1 MHKIGFI
8 GLGNMGA
15 PLCERLLLKNKVNI
29 FDINKSNL
37 NKMENLGGIVKHEL
51 KDICENDFIFL
62 CLPTSEIVEKITIG
76 DNGLINDLKKNVFV
90 IDMTTIVCTDLSGKG
105 KASIEGHLKSDDFFS
120 VDKFPTASLTILD
133 VKKKGLGQYQVN
145 ANITIKGMTQEIMFD
160 AEIKE
165 KTAKAKLVIDRTEF
179 GIIYK
184 SGNFFEELADKAIYD
199 EFEMSIELKF

>member
-1 MHKIGFI
+1 MIFNFSTTKYLKQAVLLILTIGCFFT
-8 GLGNMGA
+8 LQS
-15 PLCERLLLKNKVNI
+15 
-29 FDINKSNL
+29 F
-37 NKMENLGGIVKHEL
+37 
-51 KDICENDFIFL
+51 
-62 CLPTSEIVEKITIG
+62 TVEKEDVKIKDSALTWVGSKVTGSHEGTIKLKSG
-76 DNGLINDLKKNVFV
+76 YLTLDNNNLVGGEFV

-199 EFEMSIELKF
+199 EFKLSIELKF

>member
-1 MHKIGFI
+1 MIFNFSTTKYLKQAVLLILTIGCFFT
-8 GLGNMGA
+8 LQS
-15 PLCERLLLKNKVNI
+15 
-29 FDINKSNL
+29 F
-37 NKMENLGGIVKHEL
+37 
-51 KDICENDFIFL
+51 
-62 CLPTSEIVEKITIG
+62 TVEKEDVKIKDSALTWVGSKVTGSHEGTINLKSG
-76 DNGLINDLKKNVFV
+76 YLTIDNNDLVGGEFI
-90 IDMTTIVCTDLSGKG
+90 IDMTSIVCTDLSGKG
-105 KASIEGHLKSDDFFS
+105 KAGIESHLKSDDFFS
-120 VDKFPTASLTILD
+120 VNKFPTASLTILN

-165 KTAKAKLVIDRTEF
+165 KIAKAKLVIDRTEF

>member
-1 MHKIGFI
+1 MISNFSTAKFFKQVVLLILTIGCFFT
-8 GLGNMGA
+8 LQS
-15 PLCERLLLKNKVNI
+15 
-29 FDINKSNL
+29 F
-37 NKMENLGGIVKHEL
+37 
-51 KDICENDFIFL
+51 
-62 CLPTSEIVEKITIG
+62 TVEKEDVKIKDSALTWVGSKVTGSHEGTIKLKSG
-76 DNGLINDLKKNVFV
+76 YLTLDNNNLVGGEFV

-165 KTAKAKLVIDRTEF
+165 KTAIAKLVIDRTEF

-199 EFEMSIELKF
+199 EFKLSIELKF

>member
-1 MHKIGFI
+1 MIFNFSTTKYLKQAVFLILTIGCFFTLQSYTVEKEDVKIKGSSLTWV
-8 GLGNMGA
+8 GS
-15 PLCERLLLKNKVNI
+15 KVTGSHEGTI
-29 FDINKSNL
+29 
-37 NKMENLGGIVKHEL
+37 EL
-51 KDICENDFIFL
+51 KSGYL
-62 CLPTSEIVEKITIG
+62 TL
-76 DNGLINDLKKNVFV
+76 DNNDLVGGEFV

-160 AEIKE
+160 AEIKD

-199 EFEMSIELKF
+199 EFKLSIELKF

>member
-1 MHKIGFI
+1 MISNFSTAKHFKQ
-8 GLGNMGA
+8 A
-15 PLCERLLLKNKVNI
+15 VLLIL
-29 FDINKSNL
+29 
-37 NKMENLGGIVKHEL
+37 
-51 KDICENDFIFL
+51 
-62 CLPTSEIVEKITIG
+62 TIG
-76 DNGLINDLKKNVFV
+76 CFLTLQSFTIEKEDVKIKDSALTWVGSKVTGSHEGTINLKSGFLTLDNNDLVGGEFV

-120 VDKFPTASLTILD
+120 VDKFPTASLTILN
-133 VKKKGLGQYQVN
+133 VKKKSLGQYQVA
-145 ANITIKGMTQEIMFD
+145 ANITIKGITQEIMFD

-165 KTAKAKLVIDRTEF
+165 KIAKAKLVLDRTEF

>member
-1 MHKIGFI
+1 MIFNFSTTKYLKQVVFLILTVGCFFTLQSFTVKKEDVKIKSGALAWVGSKVTGSHEGTI
-8 GLGNMGA
+8 GL
-15 PLCERLLLKNKVNI
+15 
-29 FDINKSNL
+29 KSGYL
-37 NKMENLGGIVKHEL
+37 TL
-51 KDICENDFIFL
+51 
-62 CLPTSEIVEKITIG
+62 
-76 DNGLINDLKKNVFV
+76 DNNDLVGGEFV

-120 VDKFPTASLTILD
+120 VDKFPTASLTILG

-145 ANITIKGMTQEIMFD
+145 ANITIKSMTQEIMFD

-199 EFEMSIELKF
+199 EFKLSIELKF

>member
-1 MHKIGFI
+1 MIFNFSTTKYLKQVVFLILTVGCFFTLQSFTVKKEDVKIKSGALAWVGSKVTGSHEGTI
-8 GLGNMGA
+8 GL
-15 PLCERLLLKNKVNI
+15 
-29 FDINKSNL
+29 KSGYL
-37 NKMENLGGIVKHEL
+37 TL
-51 KDICENDFIFL
+51 
-62 CLPTSEIVEKITIG
+62 
-76 DNGLINDLKKNVFV
+76 DNNDLVGGEFV

-120 VDKFPTASLTILD
+120 VDKFPTASLTILG
-133 VKKKGLGQYQVN
+133 VKKKSLGQYQVN
-145 ANITIKGMTQEIMFD
+145 ANITIKSMTQEIMFD

-199 EFEMSIELKF
+199 EFKLSIELKF

>member
-1 MHKIGFI
+1 MIFNFSTTKYLKQPVLLILTIGCFFILQSFTIEKEDVKIKDSALTWVGS
-8 GLGNMGA
+8 
-15 PLCERLLLKNKVNI
+15 KVTGSHEGTI
-29 FDINKSNL
+29 
-37 NKMENLGGIVKHEL
+37 EL
-51 KDICENDFIFL
+51 KSGYL
-62 CLPTSEIVEKITIG
+62 TL
-76 DNGLINDLKKNVFV
+76 DNNDLVGGEFV

-105 KASIEGHLKSDDFFS
+105 KAGIENHLKSDDFFS
-120 VDKFPTASLTILD
+120 VDEFPTASLTILD
-133 VKKKGLGQYQVN
+133 VKKRGLDQYQVN

-199 EFEMSIELKF
+199 EFKLSIELKF

>member
-1 MHKIGFI
+1 MIFNFSTTKYLKQPVLLILTIGCFFILQSFTVEKEDVKIKDSALTWVGS
-8 GLGNMGA
+8 
-15 PLCERLLLKNKVNI
+15 KVTGSHEGTI
-29 FDINKSNL
+29 
-37 NKMENLGGIVKHEL
+37 EL
-51 KDICENDFIFL
+51 KSGYL
-62 CLPTSEIVEKITIG
+62 TL
-76 DNGLINDLKKNVFV
+76 DNNDLVGGEFV

-105 KASIEGHLKSDDFFS
+105 KAGIESHLKSDDFFS
-120 VDKFPTASLTILD
+120 VDEFPTASLTILD
-133 VKKKGLGQYQVN
+133 VKKRGLDQYQVN

-199 EFEMSIELKF
+199 EFKLSIELKF

>member
-1 MHKIGFI
+1 MIFNFTTKYLKQAVLLILTIGCFFTLQSFTVEKEDVKIKDSALTWVGSKVTGSHEGTI
-8 GLGNMGA
+8 
-15 PLCERLLLKNKVNI
+15 LLKSGYLTLDNN
-29 FDINKSNL
+29 NL
-37 NKMENLGGIVKHEL
+37 VGGE
-51 KDICENDFIFL
+51 
-62 CLPTSEIVEKITIG
+62 
-76 DNGLINDLKKNVFV
+76 FV

-199 EFEMSIELKF
+199 EFKLSIELKF

>member
-1 MHKIGFI
+1 MIFNFSTTKYLKQVVFLTLTIGCFFTLQSYTVEKEDVKIKGSSLTWV
-8 GLGNMGA
+8 GS
-15 PLCERLLLKNKVNI
+15 KVTGSHEGTI
-29 FDINKSNL
+29 
-37 NKMENLGGIVKHEL
+37 EL
-51 KDICENDFIFL
+51 KSGYL
-62 CLPTSEIVEKITIG
+62 TL
-76 DNGLINDLKKNVFV
+76 DNNDLVGGEFV

-160 AEIKE
+160 AEIKD

-199 EFEMSIELKF
+199 EFKLSIELKF

>member
-1 MHKIGFI
+1 MIFNFSTTKYLKQAVLLILTIGCFFTLQSFTVEKEDVKIKDSALTWVGSKVTGSHEGTI
-8 GLGNMGA
+8 K
-15 PLCERLLLKNKVNI
+15 LKSGYLTLDNN
-29 FDINKSNL
+29 NL
-37 NKMENLGGIVKHEL
+37 LGGE
-51 KDICENDFIFL
+51 
-62 CLPTSEIVEKITIG
+62 
-76 DNGLINDLKKNVFV
+76 FV

-165 KTAKAKLVIDRTEF
+165 KTAIAKLVIDRTEF

-199 EFEMSIELKF
+199 EFKLSIELKF

>member
-1 MHKIGFI
+1 MIFNFSTTKYLKQAVFLILTIGCFFTLQSYTVEKEDVKIKGSSLTWV
-8 GLGNMGA
+8 GS
-15 PLCERLLLKNKVNI
+15 KVTGSHEGTI
-29 FDINKSNL
+29 
-37 NKMENLGGIVKHEL
+37 EL
-51 KDICENDFIFL
+51 KSGYL
-62 CLPTSEIVEKITIG
+62 TL
-76 DNGLINDLKKNVFV
+76 DNNDLVGGGFV

-160 AEIKE
+160 AEIKD

-199 EFEMSIELKF
+199 EFKLSIDLKF

>member
-1 MHKIGFI
+1 MIFNFSTTKY
-8 GLGNMGA
+8 LKQA
-15 PLCERLLLKNKVNI
+15 VLLILTTGC
-29 FDINKSNL
+29 FFTLQS
-37 NKMENLGGIVKHEL
+37 
-51 KDICENDFIFL
+51 F
-62 CLPTSEIVEKITIG
+62 TVEKEDVKIKDSALTWVGSKVTGSHEGTIKLKSG
-76 DNGLINDLKKNVFV
+76 YLTLDNNDLVGGEFV

-105 KASIEGHLKSDDFFS
+105 KAGIESHLKSDDFFG

-165 KTAKAKLVIDRTEF
+165 KSAKAKLVIDRTEF

>member
-1 MHKIGFI
+1 MIFNFSTTKYLKQAVLLILTIGCFFTLQSFTVEKEDVKIKDSALTWVGS
-8 GLGNMGA
+8 
-15 PLCERLLLKNKVNI
+15 KVTGSHEGTI
-29 FDINKSNL
+29 
-37 NKMENLGGIVKHEL
+37 EL
-51 KDICENDFIFL
+51 KSGYL
-62 CLPTSEIVEKITIG
+62 TL
-76 DNGLINDLKKNVFV
+76 DNNDLVGGEFV

-105 KASIEGHLKSDDFFS
+105 KASIEGHLRSDDFFS
-120 VDKFPTASLTILD
+120 VDNFPTASLTILS

-199 EFEMSIELKF
+199 EFKLSIELKF

>member
-1 MHKIGFI
+1 MIFNFSTTKYLKQAVLLILTIGCFFTLQSFTVEKEDVKIKDSALTWVGS
-8 GLGNMGA
+8 
-15 PLCERLLLKNKVNI
+15 KVTGSHEGTI
-29 FDINKSNL
+29 
-37 NKMENLGGIVKHEL
+37 EL
-51 KDICENDFIFL
+51 KSGYL
-62 CLPTSEIVEKITIG
+62 TL
-76 DNGLINDLKKNVFV
+76 DNNILVGGEFV
-90 IDMTTIVCTDLSGKG
+90 IDMTTIICTDLSGKG

-199 EFEMSIELKF
+199 EFKLSIELKF

>member
-1 MHKIGFI
+1 MIFNFSSTKYLKQAVLLILTIGCFFTLQSFTVEKEDVKIKDSALTWVGS
-8 GLGNMGA
+8 
-15 PLCERLLLKNKVNI
+15 KVTGSHEGTI
-29 FDINKSNL
+29 
-37 NKMENLGGIVKHEL
+37 EL
-51 KDICENDFIFL
+51 KSGYL
-62 CLPTSEIVEKITIG
+62 TL
-76 DNGLINDLKKNVFV
+76 DNNDLVGGEFV

-105 KASIEGHLKSDDFFS
+105 KAGIESHLKSDDFFS
-120 VDKFPTASLTILD
+120 VDNFPTASLTILS

-199 EFEMSIELKF
+199 EFKLSIELKF

>member
-1 MHKIGFI
+1 MIFNFTTKYLKQAVLLILTIGCFFTLQSFTVEKEDVKIKDSALTWVGS
-8 GLGNMGA
+8 
-15 PLCERLLLKNKVNI
+15 KVTGSHEGTI
-29 FDINKSNL
+29 
-37 NKMENLGGIVKHEL
+37 EL
-51 KDICENDFIFL
+51 KSGYL
-62 CLPTSEIVEKITIG
+62 TL
-76 DNGLINDLKKNVFV
+76 DNNNLVGGEFV

-199 EFEMSIELKF
+199 EFKLSIELKF